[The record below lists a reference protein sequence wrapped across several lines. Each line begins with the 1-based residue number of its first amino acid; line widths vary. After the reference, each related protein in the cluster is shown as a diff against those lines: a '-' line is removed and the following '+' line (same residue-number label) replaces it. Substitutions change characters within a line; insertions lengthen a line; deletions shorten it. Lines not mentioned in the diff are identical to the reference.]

1 MRKLVFK
8 NITKIGV
15 LVLGFVITLPGFI
28 MAGNS
33 QTVVKKHGWKTP
45 ITTENWPVDP
55 AKLHLEGAPH
65 SLIGLT
71 LEQIVT
77 DPNIQIRPDAASC
90 MDCHDWAEEITAESF
105 CRRIDDFI
113 TTDQDGEGPKPKVL
127 KDIFIDWKNRNCPD

>member
-1 MRKLVFK
+1 MKKPVFK
-8 NITKIGV
+8 NIIKMWVWALGIVIV
-15 LVLGFVITLPGFI
+15 LQGCIKAGGSQPG
-28 MAGNS
+28 
-33 QTVVKKHGWKTP
+33 VKKHGWKTP

-65 SLIGLT
+65 GIIGLS

-77 DPNIQIRPDAASC
+77 DSNIQVRPDGASC
-90 MDCHDWAEEITAESF
+90 MDCHDWAEEMTAESF

-113 TTDQDGEGPKPKVL
+113 TTDQDGEGPKPEVL